1 MVFFGMIYSN
11 KKWITENLGILG
23 LKLQILPPLYPPD
36 PKIMDNNPCLDEVLL
51 AASDIEKKKNSTAK
65 KLIG

>member
-1 MVFFGMIYSN
+1 M
-11 KKWITENLGILG
+11 TENLDILG

-65 KLIG
+65 KLI